1 MVPRF
6 MGHFVFIS
14 ASLFFML
21 CEIGCD
27 LLKGH
32 QHTEVFISNSVGSFI
47 FVFNLVNK
55 IIFNIIVPEDL
66 STMKLYQQ

>member
-1 MVPRF
+1 MVPGFR
-6 MGHFVFIS
+6 GHFVFIS
-14 ASLFFML
+14 ASFFFML

-32 QHTEVFISNSVGSFI
+32 QHTEEVFISNSCFFI

-55 IIFNIIVPEDL
+55 IFSNIIVPENL
-66 STMKLYQQ
+66 SIQ